1 MSDPAATGGAGD
13 KEPATSIGQKFA
25 QFYRAHRTEVIGGA
39 GVLVAGFAY
48 YRSKHPSSASAATN
62 ATDTSTTASGIDPAT
77 GVPYAT
83 ELAEAQQASST
94 GDGTVYPSGSDG
106 STGYSGSG
114 YGGDG
119 GEGSS
124 ILTALQAIQTQLQT
138 GISVTSDPPPS
149 TTVTP
154 SQTSNSPTATQ
165 AANLKN
171 LNNELAKDEKISTPA
186 AKASVSR
193 LNTQIAAVK
202 ARS

>member
-1 MSDPAATGGAGD
+1 MSDPAAAGGAGD

-48 YRSKHPSSASAATN
+48 YRSKHPSSATAATT

-77 GVPYAT
+77 GVPYST

-94 GDGTVYPSGSDG
+94 EDGSIYPSGGDG

-124 ILTALQAIQTQLQT
+124 ILTALQGIQTSLND

-149 TTVTP
+149 TT
-154 SQTSNSPTATQ
+154 QTQTQTGGSPTATQ
-165 AANLKN
+165 AANLSK
-171 LNNELAKDEKISTPA
+171 LNAELAKDEKGSTA
-186 AKASVSR
+186 GDKASVTK